1 MYPRKMPRFV
11 RGYDLAAFLRL
22 AVCTISAC
30 TISNG
35 LTRELP
41 AGKTLEI
48 RLMKSLASFSS
59 RKGSEVE
66 GVVIAP
72 VLVEGRTV
80 IPLGAKVTGL
90 VQKIDRIG
98 FGLLHE
104 SASIDIEFNT
114 LTLPDGTIVPIV
126 AHLTGIENA
135 RETVDQ
141 RGRIK
146 GIRSTGTL
154 GYRANNLIAGFAM
167 FDPIAYLYVNVAA
180 ARVLRFSEPEIWF
193 PVGTELSIRLLSP
206 IKLTNIYPPSVPPI
220 NASAEGD
227 TALRLLVRNLPYRTA
242 TANSNKPSDL
252 TNLIF
257 LGTPA
262 AVKRAF
268 QAAGWVQADRLNTIT
283 GFLTLRSIAEN
294 QEYRS
299 APMSTLLL
307 DEQRSYFEF
316 SKTLNTFSKRD
327 HTRIWLRSEKWQ
339 DTTVLTASST
349 QDIGI
354 QLSRKNKT
362 FIHVIDTNIDGERT
376 KIVNDLVFTGCVEEA
391 ELFPRPWV
399 PADARNATGEELKTD
414 RRVAVLKLNDCAHPR
429 DPIDLQAPPD
439 RRVTANAIE
448 KGFRQGI
455 LITRNDIYR
464 GNLIYQGYEGT
475 RLGIHHLKHGENTS
489 SKSADISIE
498 DDDIAVET
506 NEPELQPEPER
517 NVHEPRHAVPSVT
530 TEPEDSAG
538 ANQGETRAPFI
549 ELGLEGGWLRFG
561 STLAITRI
569 GLQSYTPEVPSFNMT
584 LQNALHNGWAVGT
597 SVTLNSWRYFSNEF
611 AFDYQRRKYRLGASF
626 SGFPGQAPVGYQ
638 EETTGLLVNE
648 FGYSFVAN
656 LRSREKR
663 VRPYVA
669 AGPAFQLL
677 HITDAPFKS
686 SGGVFKVGLRN
697 VGLILAAYNFANE
710 PPLDGGGVFQFG
722 FQYGGGVKFR
732 VSRRWLLRLDYRQT
746 LSPQPNFVE
755 RSIKIDDPSDSDE
768 FLVQKESDLPSGP
781 LQQQRLTGGISFVF

>member
-1 MYPRKMPRFV
+1 MYPRKMLRSV
-11 RGYDLAAFLRL
+11 RGYDLAAFFRL
-22 AVCTISAC
+22 AVCIAC
-30 TISNG
+30 ACRISNAW
-35 LTRELP
+35 TRELP

-48 RLMKSLASFSS
+48 RLTKSLASFSS
-59 RKGSEVE
+59 KKGNEVE

-72 VLVEGRTV
+72 VLAEGRIV
-80 IPLGAKVTGL
+80 IPMGTKVTGI
-90 VQKIDRIG
+90 VQKVDRIG
-98 FGLLHE
+98 FGLIHE
-104 SASIDIEFNT
+104 SASIDVEFNT
-114 LTLPDGTIVPIV
+114 ITLPDGTVVPIT
-126 AHLTGIENA
+126 AQLAGIENA

-141 RGRIK
+141 HGRVK

-193 PVGTELSIRLLSP
+193 PAGTELSMKLLSP
-206 IKLTNIYPPSVPPI
+206 VKLTNIHQSSVPPI
-220 NASAEGD
+220 KAAEEENA
-227 TALRLLVRNLPYRTA
+227 ALRLLVRNLPYRTA

-307 DEQRSYFEF
+307 DEQRPYFEF

-327 HTRIWLRSEKWQ
+327 HTRIWLRSEKWRG
-339 DTTVLTASST
+339 TPVFTASST

-391 ELFPRPWV
+391 ELFPRPWL
-399 PADARNATGEELKTD
+399 PTDARNATGEELKTD

-439 RRVTANAIE
+439 RRVTANTVE
-448 KGFRQGI
+448 RGFRQGI

-489 SKSADISIE
+489 AEPAGTSIE
-498 DDDIAVET
+498 DDAIAVET
-506 NEPELQPEPER
+506 NEPDMQPEPER
-517 NVHEPRHAVPSVT
+517 NMHEQWPAVPPLT
-530 TEPEDSAG
+530 TEPGNSARL
-538 ANQGETRAPFI
+538 NQEETRAPFL

-561 STLAITRI
+561 STLAITKI
-569 GLQSYTPEVPSFNMT
+569 GLQSYTPEIPSFNMT

-611 AFDYQRRKYRLGASF
+611 AFDYQRGTYRLGASF

-663 VRPYVA
+663 FRPYLV
-669 AGPAFQLL
+669 AGPAFQVL

-732 VSRRWLLRLDYRQT
+732 VSRRWLLRFDYRET
-746 LSPQPNFVE
+746 LSAQPNFVE

-768 FLVQKESDLPSGP
+768 FLVRKESDLPSGP
-781 LQQQRLTGGISFVF
+781 LRQQRLTGGISFVF